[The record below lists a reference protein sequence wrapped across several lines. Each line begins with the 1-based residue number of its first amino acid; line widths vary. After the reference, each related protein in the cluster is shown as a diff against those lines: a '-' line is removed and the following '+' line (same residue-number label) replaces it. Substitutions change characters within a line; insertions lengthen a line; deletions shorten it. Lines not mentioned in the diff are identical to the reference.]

1 MAKFKIVKKGKNND
15 TSFWFLIQR
24 EDDGFI
30 ETAICKKTADV
41 TTKELEVPDGKVDKL
56 NWKM

>member
-1 MAKFKIVKKGKNND
+1 MAKFMIIKKGKNND
-15 TSFWFLIQR
+15 KSFWFLITR

-30 ETAICKKTADV
+30 ETAICKKTTDV
-41 TTKELEVPDGKVDKL
+41 TTKELEVPESKIDKL